1 MKIKEELMKDLK
13 ESMQQKDMLRKDT
26 VTMLRAAI
34 LQIEKDTQKEL
45 TESEIEGIV
54 AKEIKKRKDSIA
66 DYEKGGRLDIV
77 ETVNKEIQILEKY
90 LPEQLTEEEI
100 LALVKEA
107 IENTGAS
114 SMKDMGKVMGA
125 LREKTTGKA
134 DGKVVSDMVKQE
146 LAKL

>member
-13 ESMQQKDMLRKDT
+13 EAMQQRDMLRKDT

-45 TESEIEGIV
+45 TESEVEGIV

-66 DYEKGGRLDIV
+66 DYEKGGRQDIV
-77 ETVNKEIQILEKY
+77 DTVNKEIEILEKY

-100 LALVKEA
+100 LNLVKEA
-107 IENTGAS
+107 IQNTSAA

-125 LREKTTGKA
+125 LKEKTTGKA

>member
-66 DYEKGGRLDIV
+66 DYEKGGRQDIV
-77 ETVNKEIQILEKY
+77 DTVNKEIQILEKY

-100 LALVKEA
+100 LSLVKEA
-107 IENTGAS
+107 IENTGAA

-125 LREKTTGKA
+125 LKEKTTGKA

>member
-66 DYEKGGRLDIV
+66 DYEKGGRQDIV

-100 LALVKEA
+100 LSLVKEA
-107 IENTGAS
+107 IENTGAA

-125 LREKTTGKA
+125 LKEKTTGKA

>member
-54 AKEIKKRKDSIA
+54 AKEIKKRKDSIT
-66 DYEKGGRLDIV
+66 DYEKGGRQDIV
-77 ETVNKEIQILEKY
+77 DTVNKEIQILEKY

-100 LALVKEA
+100 LSLVKEA
-107 IENTGAS
+107 IENTGAA
-114 SMKDMGKVMGA
+114 SMKDMGKVMGS
-125 LREKTTGKA
+125 LKEKTTGKA

>member
-66 DYEKGGRLDIV
+66 DYEKGGRQDIV
-77 ETVNKEIQILEKY
+77 DTVNKEIQILEKY

-100 LALVKEA
+100 LSLVREA
-107 IENTGAS
+107 IENTGAA

-125 LREKTTGKA
+125 LKEKTTGKA

>member
-66 DYEKGGRLDIV
+66 DYEKGGRQDIV
-77 ETVNKEIQILEKY
+77 DTVNKEIQILDKY
-90 LPEQLTEEEI
+90 LPEQLTEEVI
-100 LALVKEA
+100 LSLVKEA
-107 IENTGAS
+107 IENTGAA

-125 LREKTTGKA
+125 LKEKTTGKA

>member
-54 AKEIKKRKDSIA
+54 AKEIKKRKDSIT
-66 DYEKGGRLDIV
+66 DYEKGGRQDIV
-77 ETVNKEIQILEKY
+77 DTVNKEIQILEKY

-100 LALVKEA
+100 LSLVKEA
-107 IENTGAS
+107 IENTGAA

-125 LREKTTGKA
+125 LKEKTTGKA

>member
-54 AKEIKKRKDSIA
+54 AKEIKKRKDSIS
-66 DYEKGGRLDIV
+66 DYEKGGRQDIV
-77 ETVNKEIQILEKY
+77 DTVNKEIQILEKY

-100 LALVKEA
+100 LSLVKEA
-107 IENTGAS
+107 IENTGAA

-125 LREKTTGKA
+125 LKEKTTGKA

>member
-1 MKIKEELMKDLK
+1 
-13 ESMQQKDMLRKDT
+13 MQQKDMLRKDT

-100 LALVKEA
+100 ISLVKEA
-107 IENTGAS
+107 IENTQATS
-114 SMKDMGKVMGA
+114 IKDMGKVMGA
-125 LREKTTGKA
+125 LREKTTGRA
-134 DGKVVSDMVKQE
+134 DGKIVSDIVKQE

>member
-13 ESMQQKDMLRKDT
+13 EAMRQKDMLRKDT

-45 TESEIEGIV
+45 TESEVEGIV

-66 DYEKGGRLDIV
+66 DYEKGGRQDIV
-77 ETVNKEIQILEKY
+77 DTVNKEIEILEKY

-100 LALVKEA
+100 LNLVKEA
-107 IENTGAS
+107 IQNTSAA

-125 LREKTTGKA
+125 LKEKTTGKA